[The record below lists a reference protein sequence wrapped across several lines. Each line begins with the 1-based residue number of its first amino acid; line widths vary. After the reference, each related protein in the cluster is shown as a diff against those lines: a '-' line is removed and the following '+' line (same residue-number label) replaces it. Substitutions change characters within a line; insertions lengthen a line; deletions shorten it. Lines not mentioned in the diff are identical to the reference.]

1 MEEKLQ
7 ALAEEFK
14 EINEQIVDPEIIND
28 QPKYVRLTRRRAEL
42 EPVVELYNTY
52 SEAKLNLSEA
62 KELLN
67 EEKDEE
73 MQAFYKAE
81 VESNQKIIEEAEEKL
96 KVELLPKDPN
106 DSKNAIIE
114 VRAGAGGDEAALFAG
129 ELARMYMRYAEV
141 KGFKTEVVD
150 TNEGPAGGVKEIV
163 FEVNGPSAY
172 GTLKYESGVHRVQ
185 RVPATESQGRIHTSA
200 ASVVVL
206 PEAEDVDVEINQA
219 DLKVEVY
226 RSSGPGGQSVNTTD
240 SAVRITHIPSG
251 ITASCQDGKS
261 QLKNKEKAM
270 KVLMTR
276 LFEVE
281 EEKRLKELGDAR
293 LSSIG
298 SGDRSEKIRTYNF
311 PQDRVT
317 DHRIKQSWNNL
328 PGIMDG
334 NIGDIV
340 ETLIVEEQAKKM
352 AQH

>member
-7 ALAEEFK
+7 ALAEEFN
-14 EINEQIVDPEIIND
+14 EINKQIVDPEIIND
-28 QPKYVRLTRRRAEL
+28 QSKYVRLTRRRSEL

-52 SEAKLNLSEA
+52 CDAKSNLEEA
-62 KELLN
+62 KELLK

-73 MQAFYKAE
+73 MHDFYKSE
-81 VESNQKIIEEAEEKL
+81 IDSNQKVLEETEEQL
-96 KVELLPKDPN
+96 KIELLQKDPN

-129 ELARMYMRYAEV
+129 ELARMYMRYAEM

-163 FEVNGPSAY
+163 FEINGASAY
-172 GTLKYESGVHRVQ
+172 GTFKYESGVHRVQ

-206 PEAEDVDVEINQA
+206 PEAEDIDVEINQA
-219 DLKVEVY
+219 DLKIEVY

-240 SAVRITHIPSG
+240 SAVRITHVPSG

-281 EEKRLKELGDAR
+281 EEKRMKELGDAR

-334 NIGDIV
+334 NLDSMF
-340 ETLIVEEQAKKM
+340 ETLMIEEQAKKM